1 MSDSR
6 FPLIEI
12 DADFL
17 RHWPIPAPGGD
28 KEAHGRVLVI
38 GGSMEMPGA
47 VLLAANAAL
56 RAGAGKVTIA
66 TGRSIAVPI
75 AIAVPEARV
84 IGLPETAEG
93 AFLADGLQTL
103 AKTLDRIDAV
113 LVGPGMVG
121 QAETCGL
128 VRSLLRQLG
137 GSKIVLDA
145 AAMDVAI
152 EDGCDWNGNDVLFT
166 PHAGEM
172 AHLTP
177 HDRET
182 VEAGALDIARDMAT
196 RWQAT
201 VALKGPVTHVVEAGG
216 KAWRHEGGN
225 VGLGVS
231 GSGDT
236 LAGIIVGLAARGA
249 SMAQAA
255 CWGVALHARAG
266 DALAADF
273 GTVGYLARDLAAKV
287 PGLIHSIER

>member
-1 MSDSR
+1 MPESR

-17 RHWPIPAPGGD
+17 RHWPIAMPEGD
-28 KEAHGRVLVI
+28 KESHGRVLII
-38 GGSMEMPGA
+38 GGSAEMPGA

-66 TGRSIAVPI
+66 TGRSVALAV

-84 IGLPETAEG
+84 IGLAETADG
-93 AFLADGLQTL
+93 AFIADGLHAL
-103 AKTLDRIDAV
+103 DKTLDRIDAV

-121 QAETCGL
+121 KAETCDL
-128 VRSLLRQLG
+128 VRELLQRLTS
-137 GSKIVLDA
+137 SKLVLDA

-152 EDGCDWNGNDVLFT
+152 EDGADWNGNDVLFT

-177 HDRET
+177 HDRDT
-182 VEAGALDIARDMAT
+182 VEADALQIARGAAR
-196 RWQAT
+196 RWRAT
-201 VALKGPVTHVVEAGG
+201 VALKGPVTHVVEPEG
-216 KAWRHEGGN
+216 KTWRHEGGN

-249 SMAQAA
+249 SLSQAA

-266 DALAADF
+266 DALAAEF
-273 GTVGYLARDLAAKV
+273 GTLGYLARDLAAKV
-287 PGLIHSIER
+287 PALIHSIER

>member
-17 RHWPIPAPGGD
+17 RHWPMPAPGGD
-28 KEAHGRVLVI
+28 KNSHGRVLVV
-38 GGSMEMPGA
+38 GGCTEMPGA
-47 VLLAANAAL
+47 VLLAATAAL

-66 TGRSIAVPI
+66 TGRSVAMAV

-84 IGLPETAEG
+84 IGLPETANG
-93 AFLADGLQTL
+93 AFLAEGLDALHDTF
-103 AKTLDRIDAV
+103 DRVDAV
-113 LVGPGMVG
+113 LVGPGMAG
-121 QAETCGL
+121 EAETCDFVRGL
-128 VRSLLRQLG
+128 LG
-137 GSKIVLDA
+137 RVQGCKILLDA
-145 AAMDVAI
+145 AAMDVVI
-152 EDGCDWNGNDVLFT
+152 ESGCDWNGNPVLLT

-177 HDRET
+177 HDRES
-182 VEAGALDIARDMAT
+182 VEAGALEVARDAAT
-196 RWQAT
+196 RWGAT
-201 VALKGPVTHVVEAGG
+201 VALKGPVTHVVEPEG

-249 SMAQAA
+249 SLSQAA

-266 DALAADF
+266 DALATDF